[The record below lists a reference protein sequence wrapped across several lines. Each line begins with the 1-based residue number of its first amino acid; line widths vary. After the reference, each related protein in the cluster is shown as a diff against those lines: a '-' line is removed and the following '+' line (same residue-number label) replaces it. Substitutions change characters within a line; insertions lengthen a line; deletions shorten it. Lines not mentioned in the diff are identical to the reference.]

1 MNMTAIATKN
11 GQAVRTKGKERIELY
26 NDVFT
31 LIWGRLFRGRLVY
44 WRRYGVVLSADART
58 RDFVRDNKGKA
69 SRALFFSVISV
80 LFSLCPQLLAL

>member
-31 LIWGRLFRGRLVY
+31 LIWGETFLWMLGLLETL
-44 WRRYGVVLSADART
+44 RRGVVGGCS
-58 RDFVRDNKGKA
+58 NK
-69 SRALFFSVISV
+69 R
-80 LFSLCPQLLAL
+80 LCGGQ